1 MTKDECYGL
10 FSEYVSNMKEIR
22 GLAAPD
28 LMGIENPGDY
38 YEIMNRNF
46 LKIGEL
52 SDRNRKLIDT
62 YLKPVLSNKVDISED
77 LKELMPL
84 FVEMLV
90 ENSSTKEV
98 DVHLS
103 EILSDI
109 FLSDDDESEVTDE
122 NSRVISMAKKV
133 KSDYLVISGL
143 TRYHN
148 PDTLKIRKLAL
159 DNRNQLATYLE
170 KDVFCTLSDEAKGMA
185 LQFSLM
191 GVLLYENNLYRM
203 PDSYWQRGIDILEQA
218 ESILRDP
225 FYRDNLPEYNWETYE
240 FRIYYYGSFLAYSIL
255 PQGIAKRAYEYAQKA
270 LDFLSRCTNEDI
282 IAAVDEEQE
291 RDLLYLAS
299 VQAGYVSA
307 SDACDAFYDAYEK
320 RDKYDYSVTGIN
332 KNLDTPSSYLS
343 TAKMLGLEL
352 NEKELERY
360 LEIEKSVIDYL
371 YKVPKKSDQYLKC
384 VTILVNFPIYF
395 REVPGAMTFEEF
407 CLNAFATIH
416 PQTYVH
422 CKMVARFS
430 ECLVR
435 HLLKLH
441 PEYFIGYPGCDDT
454 DQVKHNAEK
463 IINYTYHAALCHDI
477 GKIFIIDTISMYGR
491 DLMDDE
497 LSQIKNHSESGARI
511 ASEHA
516 STKDYVDVIKGHHVW
531 YDCTGGYPDNFD
543 TSKSKYKAIIDI
555 VMAADCLDAAT
566 DIVGRSYNIGKTFSD
581 FEMEVRE
588 GAGSRYA
595 PYIVELLGDTETRKD
610 IEYLLNEGR
619 KKIYSEAFFR
629 IQQNIISLSP

>member
-1 MTKDECYGL
+1 MDKEECYGL
-10 FSEYVSNMKEIR
+10 FQKYVRNMKEIR
-22 GLAAPD
+22 GLATPAIKDIKSP
-28 LMGIENPGDY
+28 EDY
-38 YEIMNRNF
+38 YEILYSNF
-46 LKIGEL
+46 VKISEL
-52 SDRNRKLIDT
+52 SDENRKLIEK
-62 YLKPVLSNKVDISED
+62 YLMPVLKNEVDITED
-77 LKELMPL
+77 TKELMPL

-90 ENSSTKEV
+90 ENSSFKEV

-109 FLSDDDESEVTDE
+109 FLSDDGDSEKVDE

-133 KSDYLVISGL
+133 KSDYIVISGL

-170 KDVFCTLSDEAKGMA
+170 KDAFSKLSDEAKGMA

-191 GVLLYENNLYRM
+191 GALLYENNLYRM
-203 PDSYWQRGIDILEQA
+203 PDSYWQRCLDILETA
-218 ESILRDP
+218 LDILNDP
-225 FYRDNLPEYNWETYE
+225 FYKESLPDYAWDAYE

-255 PQGIAKRAYEYAQKA
+255 PESVAKKAYIYAQKA
-270 LDFLSRCTNEDI
+270 LEFLKTCTNENI
-282 IAAVDEEQE
+282 VAAVDEEQE

-307 SDACDAFYDAYEK
+307 RDACDVFYEAYEK
-320 RDKYDYSVTGIN
+320 RDRLDYSTTGIN

-343 TAKMLGLEL
+343 ISKMMDLQL
-352 NEKELERY
+352 NEKEYDRY
-360 LEIEKSVIDYL
+360 KEIEDSVIEYL
-371 YKVPKKSDQYLKC
+371 YKIPKKSDQYLKC

-422 CKMVARFS
+422 SKMVARFS

-497 LSQIKNHSESGARI
+497 FSQIKNHSESGARI

-543 TSKSKYKAIIDI
+543 TSKSKYKVIIDI

-595 PYIVELLGDTETRKD
+595 PYLVELLGDTETRKD

-619 KKIYSEAFFR
+619 KKIYSEAFLR
-629 IQQNIISLSP
+629 IKQNIISLSP